1 MQIHCLRTARLI
13 IVGSIVCGT
22 LMLGCTAPAPP
33 SSGKTQVQRI
43 LNDPRY
49 EWVTIETPNTRIHL
63 PVGSFAETNHDLLS
77 VRAEESRT
85 TVLGRLSDPDYSNAF
100 DLFYV
105 DNRHDMESLVGSPV
119 TGFAYFDDAAI
130 VVVFNA
136 TWRPFERH
144 ELTHVVTLGTWPSP
158 AGDAVVEGL
167 ATYVDGYCGG
177 YQNGRVARTILDA
190 GEGLA
195 LETLTGEFRLQNDLV
210 AYLQAAGSIDFTVE
224 QLGWESIRT
233 LWTRGL
239 QAIPELLGL
248 SVREYES
255 RIEEWLTST
264 YDPIPPAAWD
274 AIRDAGCGIDS
285 RPAG

>member
-1 MQIHCLRTARLI
+1 
-13 IVGSIVCGT
+13 
-22 LMLGCTAPAPP
+22 
-33 SSGKTQVQRI
+33 
-43 LNDPRY
+43 
-49 EWVTIETPNTRIHL
+49 
-63 PVGSFAETNHDLLS
+63 
-77 VRAEESRT
+77 
-85 TVLGRLSDPDYSNAF
+85 
-100 DLFYV
+100 
-105 DNRHDMESLVGSPV
+105 
-119 TGFAYFDDAAI
+119 
-130 VVVFNA
+130 VFNA

-144 ELTHVVTLGTWPSP
+144 ELTHVVTLRTWPSP

-224 QLGWESIRT
+224 QLGWDSIQT

-239 QAIPELLGL
+239 QAIPELLGV

-255 RIEEWLTST
+255 RFEEWLTST
-264 YDPIPPAAWD
+264 YDPIPAAAWD

-285 RPAG
+285 RLPS